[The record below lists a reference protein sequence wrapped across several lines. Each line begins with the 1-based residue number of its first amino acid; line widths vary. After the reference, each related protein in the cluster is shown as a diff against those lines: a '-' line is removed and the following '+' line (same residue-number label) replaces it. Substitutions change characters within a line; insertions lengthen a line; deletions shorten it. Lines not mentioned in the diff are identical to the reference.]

1 MAYHHL
7 RRHTKRTPLLV
18 LLALLAIAAGGSY
31 WYFVHNTAAAAPIPA
46 SIRSEVNFPL
56 MYPSKLPNGFSIDKN
71 SFSVKSGVVLFS
83 ANDANGT
90 KIAFTV
96 QPRPSTF
103 AFDTFYKQGLS
114 GTTTF
119 DTPVGQAA
127 IGQANGHPL
136 GSLTT
141 DQSWLLVSSASNK
154 IQSNGLRLILQNV
167 KSVDK

>member
-7 RRHTKRTPLLV
+7 RRRTKRTPLLI
-18 LLALLAIAAGGSY
+18 LLALVVTTAGGSY
-31 WYFVHNTAAAAPIPA
+31 WYFAHNTKVPIPA
-46 SIRSEVNFPL
+46 SVRSEVNFPL

-114 GTTTF
+114 DATTF

-127 IGQANGHPL
+127 IGNVNGHPL
-136 GSLTT
+136 GSLAT
-141 DQSWLLVSSASNK
+141 DQSWLLVSSVSDK
-154 IQSNGLRLILQNV
+154 IGSSSLRQTLQSV
-167 KSVDK
+167 KLAR